1 MSCEDTF
8 DRSFELM
15 ASDEEA
21 TPSLVG
27 VSVIVPAYNEES
39 AVAGQVLA
47 IRRVLAAGRISHE
60 VIVVDDGSE
69 DRTAPEATAA
79 GARVLSHT
87 ENRGYGASIKTGIL
101 AAQHD
106 RIVIIDADGTYPSE
120 AIPELIAGLASADM
134 TVGARVGAA
143 VHIPWVRRPAKWV
156 LGWLANRVAG
166 RRVPDLNS
174 GLRAF
179 YRQCVTQYFPL
190 LSDRFSFTTT
200 VTLALLADDYR
211 VTYQA
216 IDYHPRVGR
225 SKIRPWHFMEF
236 VMLVLRMAMLF
247 QPLKVFA
254 PLAIGC
260 AGLGFMKV
268 VFDVFALFER
278 ARTQSWSLVY
288 QPVVSTSAILLLLV
302 ALQLL
307 LVGMMADGVLRR
319 MAQQRAPLIPSRAV
333 RVTGEVRTTAYRVPV
348 RTR

>member
-8 DRSFELM
+8 DRSFEVM
-15 ASDEEA
+15 ASETE
-21 TPSLVG
+21 TVPGPG

-39 AVAGQVLA
+39 GVAGQVLS
-47 IRRVLAAGRISHE
+47 IRRVLTAVGMPNE
-60 VIVVDDGSE
+60 VIVVDDGS
-69 DRTAPEATAA
+69 DDGTAAAATAA

-87 ENRGYGASIKTGIL
+87 ENRGYGAAIKTGIR
-101 AAQHD
+101 AAQHE

-120 AIPELIAGLASADM
+120 AIPELVAGLTSADM

-179 YRQCVTQYFPL
+179 YRECVTQYFPL

-211 VTYQA
+211 VTYHA

-236 VMLVLRMAMLF
+236 MMLVVRMAMLF

-254 PLAIGC
+254 PLATFC

-268 VFDVFALFER
+268 GFDVFALFER
-278 ARTQSWSLVY
+278 ARTPGWSLVY

-333 RVTGEVRTTAYRVPV
+333 RVSEELQTTPYRVPARV
-348 RTR
+348 R